1 MHAKKITVPSLVP
14 CGTPPLKGLQPR
26 KRVLIFHSLLTF
38 RQTTN
43 YPFNNRRGN
52 IQFNKSIDGN
62 PVTNGVKSLTKISED
77 SCPKII

>member
-1 MHAKKITVPSLVP
+1 MHAKKITGPSLVP
-14 CGTPPLKGLQPR
+14 CGTPPKGLPPR

-77 SCPKII
+77 